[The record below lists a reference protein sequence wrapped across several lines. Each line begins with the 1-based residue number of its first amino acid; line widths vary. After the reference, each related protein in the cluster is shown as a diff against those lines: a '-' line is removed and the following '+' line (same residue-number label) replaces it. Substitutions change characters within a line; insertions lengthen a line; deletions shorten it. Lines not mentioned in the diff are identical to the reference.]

1 MNYKYITGKVLDIPN
16 PDRWSS
22 LDQLLEWWPETF
34 VSGSQNDYGMK
45 LSPILNNSK
54 IVSIYNFE
62 SRFQGGPGL
71 VHGGILS
78 AALDDLMGYACVVH
92 DRSCVTAKLE
102 INYIQPVPV
111 EKEFLLEAWVTKIED
126 KKLYLESSISS
137 DNEVHIEGSG
147 LFIDL
152 GNDPGQLFEQNKNYP

>member
-45 LSPILNNSK
+45 LSPILNNSI
-54 IVSIYNFE
+54 IVSKYNFE

-78 AALDDLMGYACVVH
+78 AALDDLMGYACVIH

-102 INYIQPVPV
+102 INYIKPVPV
-111 EKEFLLEAWVTKIED
+111 EKEFLLEAWVTNIED

-152 GNDPGQLFEQNKNYP
+152 GNYPGQLFEQNKNYP

>member
-1 MNYKYITGKVLDIPN
+1 MKYKYITGEVLDIPN
-16 PDRWSS
+16 PDRWDN

-45 LSPILNNSK
+45 LSPRLENSK
-54 IVSIYNFE
+54 IIANYKFE

-78 AALDDLMGYACVVH
+78 AALDDIMGYACVIH

-102 INYIQPVPV
+102 INYITPVPV
-111 EKEFLLEAWVTKIED
+111 EKEFLLQAWVSKVD
-126 KKLYLESSISS
+126 GKKLYLESAISS
-137 DNEVHIEGSG
+137 EDNIHIEGSG

-152 GNDPGQLFEQNKNYP
+152 GNYPGQLYEQNKNYP

>member
-1 MNYKYITGKVLDIPN
+1 MKYKYITGEVLDIPN
-16 PDRWSS
+16 PDRWDS

-45 LSPILNNSK
+45 LSPRLENSK
-54 IVSIYNFE
+54 IIANYKFE

-78 AALDDLMGYACVVH
+78 AALDDIMGYACVIH

-102 INYIQPVPV
+102 INYITPVPV
-111 EKEFLLEAWVTKIED
+111 EKEFLLQAWVSKID
-126 KKLYLESSISS
+126 GKKLYLESAISS
-137 DNEVHIEGSG
+137 
-147 LFIDL
+147 
-152 GNDPGQLFEQNKNYP
+152 

>member
-1 MNYKYITGKVLDIPN
+1 MKYKYITGEVLNIPN
-16 PDRWSS
+16 PERWSS

-34 VSGSQNDYGMK
+34 VSGSKNQYGMK
-45 LSPILNNSK
+45 LSPKLVNSK
-54 IVSIYNFE
+54 IVSTYIFE

-78 AALDDLMGYACVVH
+78 AALDDLMGYACVIH

-102 INYIQPVPV
+102 VNYITPVPV
-111 EKEFLLEAWVTKIED
+111 EEEFELEAWVTKIEG

-137 DNEVHIEGSG
+137 NQNIHIEGSG

-152 GNDPGQLFEQNKNYP
+152 GNYPGQLYKENKNYP

>member
-1 MNYKYITGKVLDIPN
+1 MNYKYITGKVLNIPN

-45 LSPILNNSK
+45 LSPILKNSK
-54 IVSIYNFE
+54 IVSNYNFE

-78 AALDDLMGYACVVH
+78 AALDDLMGYACVIH

-102 INYIQPVPV
+102 INYIKPVPV
-111 EKEFLLEAWVTKIED
+111 EKEFLLEAWVTNIQD
-126 KKLYLESSISS
+126 KKLYLESSISL
-137 DNEVHIEGSG
+137 DNEVHIEGNG

-152 GNDPGQLFEQNKNYP
+152 GNYPGQLFEQNKNYP

>member
-1 MNYKYITGKVLDIPN
+1 MNYRYITGKVLDIPN

-102 INYIQPVPV
+102 INYIKPVPV
-111 EKEFLLEAWVTKIED
+111 EKEFLLEAWVTNIED

-152 GNDPGQLFEQNKNYP
+152 GNYPGQLFEQNKNYP

>member
-1 MNYKYITGKVLDIPN
+1 
-16 PDRWSS
+16 
-22 LDQLLEWWPETF
+22 
-34 VSGSQNDYGMK
+34 
-45 LSPILNNSK
+45 LNNSK
-54 IVSIYNFE
+54 IVSKYNFE

-78 AALDDLMGYACVVH
+78 AALDDLMGYACVIH

-102 INYIQPVPV
+102 INYIKPVPV
-111 EKEFLLEAWVTKIED
+111 EKEFLLEAWVTNIED

-152 GNDPGQLFEQNKNYP
+152 GNYPGQLFEQNKNYP

>member
-54 IVSIYNFE
+54 IVSKYNFE

-78 AALDDLMGYACVVH
+78 AALDDLMGYACVIH
-92 DRSCVTAKLE
+92 DRSCVLSL
-102 INYIQPVPV
+102 I
-111 EKEFLLEAWVTKIED
+111 
-126 KKLYLESSISS
+126 
-137 DNEVHIEGSG
+137 HI
-147 LFIDL
+147 
-152 GNDPGQLFEQNKNYP
+152 

>member
-16 PDRWSS
+16 PDRWAS

-45 LSPILNNSK
+45 LSPILKNSK
-54 IVSIYNFE
+54 IVSNYNFE

-78 AALDDLMGYACVVH
+78 AALDDLMGYACVIH

-102 INYIQPVPV
+102 INYIKPVPV
-111 EKEFLLEAWVTKIED
+111 EKEFLLEAWVRNIQD
-126 KKLYLESSISS
+126 KKLYLESSLSL
-137 DNEVHIEGSG
+137 DNEVHIEGNG

-152 GNDPGQLFEQNKNYP
+152 GNYSGQLFEQNKNYP

>member
-78 AALDDLMGYACVVH
+78 AALDDLMGYACVIH

-102 INYIQPVPV
+102 INYIKPVPV
-111 EKEFLLEAWVTKIED
+111 EKEFLLEAWVTNIED

-152 GNDPGQLFEQNKNYP
+152 GNYPGQLFEQNKNYP